1 LRTLLGLFVLL
12 LLAGAAYYYWRYR
25 PADVQDARQALGSV
39 GEKLQA
45 TKTAA
50 TVKAALEL
58 DRELKQYPIHV
69 DAGGED
75 GVVVLRG
82 EVPTPDARAAAERR
96 AAAVPDVRQVVN
108 ELRVDPSVPAAVDG
122 GRTLGESFD
131 DRALEAK
138 VRMALSLN
146 RDLKG
151 THIEVRSYRRQVT
164 LAGQVDSPAQH
175 ELAVDIAR
183 RTSDVVGVTD
193 QIGLRGQAAPAS
205 PTASPTAP
213 ASAPPPSAVTPTP
226 RSGARY
232 YAETGREVRTS

>member
-1 LRTLLGLFVLL
+1 LRSLLALFILL

-25 PADVQDARQALGSV
+25 PAEVQGARRALGSV

-50 TVKAALEL
+50 AVKAALEL
-58 DRELKQYPIHV
+58 DRNLKQYPIDV
-69 DAGGED
+69 DAGAQE

-82 EVPTPDARAAAERR
+82 EVPSEAARADVERR
-96 AAAVPDVRQVVN
+96 VAAVPDVRQVAN
-108 ELRVDPSVPAAVDG
+108 ELRVNPALPQAAADA

-151 THIEVRSYRRQVT
+151 THIDVRSYRRQVT

-175 ELAVDIAR
+175 QLAVEIAT
-183 RTSDVVGVTD
+183 RTTDVVGVTD
-193 QIGLRGQAAPAS
+193 QIGVRGQ
-205 PTASPTAP
+205 T
-213 ASAPPPSAVTPTP
+213 APPPASSPAVPPLPAATPTP
-226 RSGARY
+226 RPGARY
-232 YAETGREVRTS
+232 HVETGRIVLTS